1 MLNSVLFHVVVVV
14 ELMFFFNGGVVVL
27 KSVSFH
33 HTVVELNRV
42 LFCVEVVNCI
52 MSRGTSVVLN
62 CVEFSGSMVV

>member
-14 ELMFFFNGGVVVL
+14 ELMVFNGGVVVL

-52 MSRGTSVVLN
+52 MS
-62 CVEFSGSMVV
+62 